1 MNRRVLI
8 VDDDAN
14 LIASLKR
21 RLGRRFQVSTA
32 LSGEAGLELMQA
44 EDPFA
49 VVISDQ
55 RMTHMDGIRY
65 LAEVKRLYPDCV
77 RMMLTGN
84 IDLKTAVD
92 AINEAGAFRFLTK
105 PCAIED
111 LVQAI
116 DDGLQV
122 FNKGAK
128 DSDAALRAA

>member
-14 LIASLKR
+14 LVASLKR

-32 LSGEAGLELMQA
+32 LSGEEGLDLMKT
-44 EDPFA
+44 EGPFA

-65 LAEVKRLYPDCV
+65 LAEVKSLYPDCV

-84 IDLKTAVD
+84 IDLKTAID
-92 AINEAGAFRFLTK
+92 AINEAGAYRFLTK

-111 LVQAI
+111 LVLAI
-116 DDGLQV
+116 EDGLRV
-122 FNKGAK
+122 FNQ
-128 DSDAALRAA
+128 SEAALRAA

>member
-1 MNRRVLI
+1 MNRSVLI

-32 LSGEAGLELMQA
+32 LSGEEGLALMRD
-44 EDPFA
+44 EGPFA

-65 LAEVKRLYPDCV
+65 LAEVKRLHPDCV

-84 IDLKTAVD
+84 IDLKTAID

-116 DDGLQV
+116 EDGLRV
-122 FNKGAK
+122 FNEDKG
-128 DSDAALRAA
+128 ALRAA

>member
-1 MNRRVLI
+1 MMNRRVLI

-14 LIASLKR
+14 LVASLKR

-32 LSGEAGLELMQA
+32 LSGEAGLELMQS
-44 EDPFA
+44 EGPFA
-49 VVISDQ
+49 IVISDQ

-84 IDLKTAVD
+84 IDLKTAID

-116 DDGLQV
+116 EDGLRV
-122 FNKGAK
+122 FNE
-128 DSDAALRAA
+128 DSRALRAA

>member
-32 LSGEAGLELMQA
+32 LSGEAGLELMRT

-105 PCAIED
+105 PCALED

-116 DDGLQV
+116 EDGLQV
-122 FNKGAK
+122 FNKDAK
-128 DSDAALRAA
+128 ESDAALQAA

>member
-32 LSGEAGLELMQA
+32 LSGEAGLELMRN
-44 EDPFA
+44 EGPFA
-49 VVISDQ
+49 VVVSDQ

-65 LAEVKRLYPDCV
+65 LAEVKRLHPECV

-84 IDLKTAVD
+84 IDLKTAID

-116 DDGLQV
+116 EDGLRV
-122 FNKGAK
+122 FNE
-128 DSDAALRAA
+128 DSGALRAA

>member
-1 MNRRVLI
+1 MMNRRVLI

-14 LIASLKR
+14 LVASLKR

-32 LSGEAGLELMQA
+32 LSGEAGLELMQS
-44 EDPFA
+44 EGPFA
-49 VVISDQ
+49 IVISDQ

-65 LAEVKRLYPDCV
+65 LAEVKRLHPHCV

-84 IDLKTAVD
+84 IDLKTAID

-111 LVQAI
+111 LVRAI
-116 DDGLQV
+116 EDGLRV
-122 FNKGAK
+122 FNE
-128 DSDAALRAA
+128 DNEALRAA

>member
-21 RLGRRFQVSTA
+21 RLGRRFDVSTA
-32 LSGEAGLELMQA
+32 LSGEAGLDVMQK
-44 EDPFA
+44 EGPFA

-55 RMTHMDGIRY
+55 RMTHMDGIRF
-65 LAEVKRLYPDCV
+65 LAEVKRIHPDCV

-111 LVQAI
+111 LVHAI
-116 DDGLQV
+116 EDGLKA
-122 FNKGAK
+122 FNGKVEAGVAP
-128 DSDAALRAA
+128 LRAA

>member
-1 MNRRVLI
+1 MMNRRVLI

-14 LIASLKR
+14 LVASLKR

-32 LSGEAGLELMQA
+32 LSGEAGLELMQS
-44 EDPFA
+44 EGPFA
-49 VVISDQ
+49 IVISDQ

-84 IDLKTAVD
+84 IDLKTAID

-116 DDGLQV
+116 EDGLRV
-122 FNKGAK
+122 FNE
-128 DSDAALRAA
+128 DSGALRAA

>member
-32 LSGEAGLELMQA
+32 LSGEAGLELMQT

-116 DDGLQV
+116 EEGLQV
-122 FNKGAK
+122 FNKDAK
-128 DSDAALRAA
+128 ESDAALQAA